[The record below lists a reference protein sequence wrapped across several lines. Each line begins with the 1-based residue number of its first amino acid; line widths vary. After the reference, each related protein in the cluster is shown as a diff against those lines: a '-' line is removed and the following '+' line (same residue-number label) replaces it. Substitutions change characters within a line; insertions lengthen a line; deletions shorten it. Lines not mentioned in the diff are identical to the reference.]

1 MIPMLSISRLALRHR
16 QPLRIRSPAMHTL
29 GIQGP
34 CSALLM
40 VRVRRM
46 GSTAADEGT
55 RITLLGLASN
65 VALTAGKGV
74 GGIMWGSA
82 SLLADA
88 VHSLSDLVGDFVTLF
103 TYRNARAERNTTYP
117 YGHGKLEPLGS
128 LSISALLFGAGLGTG
143 YHSIHLLQS
152 MLSDTSKVSLS
163 IDAAASPETS
173 HLLSDPATAAIALT
187 LAVSSIAIKEL
198 LFHWTLHVGQKQNSS
213 VLVANAWHHRADSAS
228 GFVALCGVA
237 GAWAGVA
244 WLDPVGGILVSGLI
258 VQSAWKMAVPA
269 IGELRDTADT
279 QVINQVQKLLQ
290 EFQQQDHNI
299 TGFHSIRARKMGPET
314 LVDLQLRVKPRIS
327 VSLAHQ
333 IAENARHAIC
343 TQVSDVSEV
352 LIHVDVER
360 HDHGAIPVATDIPT
374 SALEE
379 EIVAFALDG
388 FPPGVL
394 KRVSHLKVHFLN
406 GGMELDAEI
415 VLDQVNSLSF
425 LEAVDVAKSV
435 KQRLLLFP
443 GVIAADV
450 HLETT
455 DHGGDCFA
463 TRRWRREERFMD
475 SAAKIE

>member
-1 MIPMLSISRLALRHR
+1 MLS
-16 QPLRIRSPAMHTL
+16 T
-29 GIQGP
+29 
-34 CSALLM
+34 
-40 VRVRRM
+40 
-46 GSTAADEGT
+46 
-55 RITLLGLASN
+55 
-65 VALTAGKGV
+65 
-74 GGIMWGSA
+74 
-82 SLLADA
+82 
-88 VHSLSDLVGDFVTLF
+88 
-103 TYRNARAERNTTYP
+103 
-117 YGHGKLEPLGS
+117 
-128 LSISALLFGAGLGTG
+128 
-143 YHSIHLLQS
+143 
-152 MLSDTSKVSLS
+152 DTSKLSL
-163 IDAAASPETS
+163 IDAAASSETS

-198 LFHWTLHVGQKQNSS
+198 LFHWTLHVEKKQNSS

-237 GAWAGVA
+237 GAWAGAA

-279 QVINQVQKLLQ
+279 QVISQVQKLLQ
-290 EFQQQDHNI
+290 EFQQQDLNI

-360 HDHGAIPVATDIPT
+360 HDHGAIPVAIDIPT
-374 SALEE
+374 SALVE

-394 KRVSHLKVHFLN
+394 KRVSRLKVHFLN

-425 LEAVDVAKSV
+425 LEAVYVAKSV

-463 TRRWRREERFMD
+463 TRRWRREERIMD
-475 SAAKIE
+475 SVVKIE

>member
-1 MIPMLSISRLALRHR
+1 MTLMLSICRRALRQR
-16 QPLRIRSPAMHTL
+16 PPLRIRPPGMHAL
-29 GIQGP
+29 GTQGP

-46 GSTAADEGT
+46 GSTATDEGT

-152 MLSDTSKVSLS
+152 MLSTDTSKLSLS
-163 IDAAASPETS
+163 IDAAASSETS
-173 HLLSDPATAAIALT
+173 HLLA
-187 LAVSSIAIKEL
+187 AVSLDA
-198 LFHWTLHVGQKQNSS
+198 LHVGQKQNSS

-279 QVINQVQKLLQ
+279 QVISQVQKLLQ
-290 EFQQQDHNI
+290 EFQQQDLNI